1 MTFEVI
7 FRPRA
12 ESDLFNLYTYI
23 AYDSGS
29 EDIAF
34 EFVSKLEAA
43 CLSLAESPDRGVPR
57 DDVVKGLRILPVE
70 RRSVIAYFVAGD
82 RVEIAAIFHG
92 GQDWQAFFGETG

>member
-12 ESDLFNLYTYI
+12 ESDLFNLYTHI

-34 EFVSKLEAA
+34 AFVSKLEAA
-43 CLSLAESPDRGVPR
+43 CLSLAEFPERGVPR

-92 GQDWQAFFGETG
+92 GQDWQVFFGEAG